1 MANTLINDVVL
12 GEVIG
17 ATLPNALKFA
27 PIAVVNSTLTSV
39 AGDTIKVEKYAYIGE
54 AGTVA
59 EGAEIPIKDLSMTS
73 KSVTVTKTAQGV
85 KLTDEEVIRRGESV
99 VNQAKTQLQ
108 MSLADKMDSDCYTV
122 LKSGSVLKY
131 DGTADKLS
139 YETIVKATALFGE
152 SAEETKVI
160 YIAPSQKADL
170 QLDPMFTKA
179 SAMGDAVISSGVIG
193 EIAGC
198 QIIVSGKVK
207 TYNKTISTVP
217 TKVYDNPIVRVG
229 ALGIEMAKSAVVEEY
244 RHAKTASSEWYATE
258 HFVAYI
264 KDDTKS
270 VIATVLETKTV

>member
-17 ATLPNALKFA
+17 ASLPNALKFA
-27 PIAVVNSTLTSV
+27 PIAVVNNTLTSV

-54 AGTVA
+54 AGDVA
-59 EGAEIPIKDLSMTS
+59 EGATIPIKDLSMTS
-73 KSVTVTKTAQGV
+73 KEVTVKKSAQGV
-85 KLTDEEVIRRGESV
+85 KLTDEEIIRRGNAV
-99 VNQAKTQLQ
+99 VDQAKSQLQ
-108 MSLADKMDSDCYTV
+108 MSLADKMDSDCYTA
-122 LKSGSVLKY
+122 LKTQSVLKY

-152 SAEETKVI
+152 NAEETKVI
-160 YIAPSQKADL
+160 YIAPNQKADL

-179 SAMGDAVISSGVIG
+179 SAMGDAVVSSGVIG

-207 TYNKTISTVP
+207 TYNKTINSVS

-229 ALGIEMAKSAVVEEY
+229 ALGIEMAKNALVEED
-244 RHAKTASSEWYATE
+244 RHANTASSEWYATE
-258 HFVAYI
+258 HFVAYV
-264 KDDTKS
+264 KDDTKA
-270 VIATVLETKTV
+270 VLATVLETATV